1 MTVYKKRV
9 NMEFRLHPKKHAQ
22 TELESCLKEVQKD
35 NCYVSESLKQ
45 DL

>member
-1 MTVYKKRV
+1 
-9 NMEFRLHPKKHAQ
+9 MEFRLHPKKHAQ
-22 TELESCLKEVQKD
+22 TELESYLKEVQKD